1 MNRRDRKILKSI
13 EKLSERLAE
22 DQLYQIVADELEEG
36 FVDGV
41 ASLRANEIS
50 EGNKEK
56 AESIYPKQRIRRLLD
71 LRSELSV
78 IESIH
83 NESKKEKK
91 PKAINEKEG
100 IYKEKKAVYLGELGV
115 AIPNENTTNTVRKI
129 DGKEPNAIF
138 FVVGIV
144 LFLIIFFSFLAK

>member
-1 MNRRDRKILKSI
+1 MNRRDRKILKLV

-41 ASLRANEIS
+41 ASLRENEIA
-50 EGNKEK
+50 EGNREK

-78 IESIH
+78 IESIG
-83 NESKKEKK
+83 NESKKIEKSK
-91 PKAINEKEG
+91 EINEKKE
-100 IYKEKKAVYLGELGV
+100 IYKEKS
-115 AIPNENTTNTVRKI
+115 
-129 DGKEPNAIF
+129 
-138 FVVGIV
+138 
-144 LFLIIFFSFLAK
+144 SFILVD